1 MKAFSEFMVLEPRT
15 IEEAIAAKTE
25 VSGSRYIAGGTDL
38 IANLRRGLDDPT
50 LLIDVRHI
58 SRLQSMD
65 FTAAGLTIGSAIVLA
80 ELARDKRLRRRYPA
94 LSAAAAAVA
103 APAHREAATVGGNLS
118 LDTRC
123 LYYNE
128 SAWWR
133 EANGFCLKHRGV
145 TCHIAPGGT
154 RCWAAYSG
162 DLAPALLVYRAEVEI
177 ADESGTRRVPL
188 SELFEDDGAA
198 HLRLAPGG
206 LVVSVRLPHD
216 PWPAAYAKVRLR
228 SAIDFPLVGVAVAM
242 RVKNKRVR
250 DLRVA
255 LTGVASRPVLVHD
268 TNTFVGSVLS
278 TAALDRLCDLV
289 QKQISPMRTTAAT
302 PFYRRRVAAVIVR
315 RLVSELAG

>member
-38 IANLRRGLDDPT
+38 MANLRRSLDDPT

-65 FTAAGLTIGSAIVLA
+65 FTAAGLTIGGAIVLA

-133 EANGFCLKHRGV
+133 EANGFCLKHR
-145 TCHIAPGGT
+145 
-154 RCWAAYSG
+154 
-162 DLAPALLVYRAEVEI
+162 
-177 ADESGTRRVPL
+177 
-188 SELFEDDGAA
+188 
-198 HLRLAPGG
+198 
-206 LVVSVRLPHD
+206 
-216 PWPAAYAKVRLR
+216 
-228 SAIDFPLVGVAVAM
+228 
-242 RVKNKRVR
+242 
-250 DLRVA
+250 
-255 LTGVASRPVLVHD
+255 
-268 TNTFVGSVLS
+268 
-278 TAALDRLCDLV
+278 
-289 QKQISPMRTTAAT
+289 
-302 PFYRRRVAAVIVR
+302 
-315 RLVSELAG
+315 